1 MNVEPVMRMADHTE
15 NVTGQSFEELP
26 RNGGGLIRS
35 WGELEARGLPTSELC
50 LSMNRLPCPAR
61 KRLIIFTI
69 IVGINLRRISSIAH
83 GLWPGRSLLWF
94 AGGLLRLL
102 GRFLESERHFRGIV
116 QRTLRLVVAVLRGLV
131 LIHPHHNQIRSLH
144 KRSVKLAA
152 MKRVTSE
159 LEKKLWVI
167 TLTQHTWCSFCRVY
181 QLDCQEWALRS

>member
-1 MNVEPVMRMADHTE
+1 MNVEPVMRMANHTE
-15 NVTGQSFEELP
+15 NITGQSFEEQP
-26 RNGGGLIRS
+26 RNGGGLIRN
-35 WGELEARGLPTSELC
+35 WGELEVREPPASELW
-50 LSMNRLPCPAR
+50 LSMNRAHCPAR
-61 KRLIIFTI
+61 KRLIFTI

-102 GRFLESERHFRGIV
+102 GRFLEFERHFRWVV
-116 QRTLRLVVAVLRGLV
+116 QWTLRLVVAVLRGLV
-131 LIHPHHNQIRSLH
+131 LMHPHHNQIRSLH

-152 MKRVTSE
+152 MKRMTRG

-167 TLTQHTWCSFCRVY
+167 ILTRHIWCSFCRVC